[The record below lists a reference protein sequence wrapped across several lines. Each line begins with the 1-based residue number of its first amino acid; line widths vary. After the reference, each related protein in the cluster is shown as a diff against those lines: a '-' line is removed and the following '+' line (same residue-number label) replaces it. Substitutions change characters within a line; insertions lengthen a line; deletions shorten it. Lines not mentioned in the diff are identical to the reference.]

1 MKKRVDLDVVPLR
14 RKKVVAVDVVPLRK
28 KKVTA
33 VDISPPRKKKRVV
46 GEVDKVENLPAV
58 IEPPKKPRISKLNTK
73 GMRSILGDS
82 AEEIQQLLES
92 NSNDSAITLMQK
104 RMIQTVVD
112 LLPYAEHAV
121 RNSKGARGVYQINSL
136 LTSLREL
143 MIDMQSTKDKGTLGA
158 EMVERVVRPAFLD
171 IGMVIIQE
179 EARLDGEIRDILG
192 AEAHRKI
199 KAARKESTL
208 RIAQSIQEKF
218 GQAKEQAINFLQG

>member
-1 MKKRVDLDVVPLR
+1 MKKRVEL
-14 RKKVVAVDVVPLRK
+14 
-28 KKVTA
+28 
-33 VDISPPRKKKRVV
+33 DISAPRKKKRVP
-46 GEVDKVENLPAV
+46 EETNLPAV
-58 IEPPKKPRISKLNTK
+58 IEPKKTRISKLNTK

-158 EMVERVVRPAFLD
+158 EMVDRVVRPAFLD
-171 IGMVIIQE
+171 IGMVLVQE
-179 EARLDGEIRDILG
+179 EARLDGEIRDLLG
-192 AEAHRKI
+192 VDAHRKI

-218 GQAKEQAINFLQG
+218 GKAREQAINFLQG

>member
-1 MKKRVDLDVVPLR
+1 MKKRIELQSDL
-14 RKKVVAVDVVPLRK
+14 
-28 KKVTA
+28 
-33 VDISPPRKKKRVV
+33 PRKKKRPI
-46 GEVDKVENLPAV
+46 ENLPAV
-58 IEPPKKPRISKLNTK
+58 IDESKPKRISKLNTK

-82 AEEIQQLLES
+82 AEEIQQLLET

-158 EMVERVVRPAFLD
+158 DMVERVIRPAFLD
-171 IGMVIIQE
+171 IGMIIVQE
-179 EARLDGEIRDILG
+179 EARLDTEIRDLLG
-192 AEAHRKI
+192 VDAHRKI
-199 KAARKESTL
+199 KAARKESTT
-208 RIAQSIQEKF
+208 RVAQAIQEKF
-218 GQAKEQAINFLQG
+218 NQSKAQAVAFLQG

>member
-1 MKKRVDLDVVPLR
+1 MKKRVEL
-14 RKKVVAVDVVPLRK
+14 
-28 KKVTA
+28 
-33 VDISPPRKKKRVV
+33 DISEAPRKKKKRP
-46 GEVDKVENLPAV
+46 VETLPAV
-58 IEPPKKPRISKLNTK
+58 VEAPKKGRISKLNTK

-112 LLPYAEHAV
+112 LLPYAEQAV

-171 IGMVIIQE
+171 IGMIIIQE
-179 EARLDGEIRDILG
+179 EARMDGEIRDLLG
-192 AEAHRKI
+192 VEAHRTI
-199 KAARKESTL
+199 KAARKDSTM
-208 RIAQSIQEKF
+208 RIAQAIQEKF

>member
-1 MKKRVDLDVVPLR
+1 MKKRVELDLSE
-14 RKKVVAVDVVPLRK
+14 A
-28 KKVTA
+28 
-33 VDISPPRKKKRVV
+33 PRKKKKRP
-46 GEVDKVENLPAV
+46 VETLPAV
-58 IEPPKKPRISKLNTK
+58 IEAPKKGRISKLNTK

-121 RNSKGARGVYQINSL
+121 RKSQGQRGVYQINSL

-171 IGMVIIQE
+171 IGMIIIQE
-179 EARLDGEIRDILG
+179 EARMDGEIRDLLG
-192 AEAHRKI
+192 AEAHRTI
-199 KAARKESTL
+199 KAARKDSTM
-208 RIAQSIQEKF
+208 RIAQAIQEKF